1 MNGFV
6 VSKADVDDFDFVD
19 APGLVGLLDGEGA
32 KDALLMAETSE
43 GVRGVFTSERD
54 R

>member
-1 MNGFV
+1 MKGFV
-6 VSKADVDDFDFVD
+6 VSKAAVDGFDFVG
-19 APGLVGLLDGEGA
+19 APGRAGLLVGVEA